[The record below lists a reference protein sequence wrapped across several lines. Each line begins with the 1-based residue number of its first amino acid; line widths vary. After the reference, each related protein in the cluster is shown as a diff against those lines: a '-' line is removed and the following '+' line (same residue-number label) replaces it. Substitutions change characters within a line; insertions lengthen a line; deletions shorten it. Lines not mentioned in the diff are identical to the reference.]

1 MKKKHHLLA
10 PLFGAL
16 LLTLLL
22 LSLASCANFGPP
34 WDRMDGEGYTVSVRF
49 DANGGLFAGTEKV
62 TVVDVFNP
70 LDNDTVTLLAP
81 DDPRRGDGN
90 AFEVSRTGYFFA
102 GWYRERHEAEG
113 ADGSV
118 SYSYGGK
125 WDFENDT
132 LSVSGEGATS
142 EVPVLTLY
150 AAWIPYP
157 TFEIYAKDPSGNWVR
172 TETVTDLSL
181 TVPAWDEKT
190 GKLNMGSFP
199 KRTGYTLWSVYT
211 DPECTQV
218 AEGTYRGTF
227 DEETATPTVS
237 VIPLYTEWREGDWY
251 RIYDADQWLSLAGAS
266 RSYFVM
272 EDIDFEGALWPPT
285 FTKAN
290 FSGTVEG
297 NGHVFR
303 NVSLTLGDNS
313 QTNNGL
319 FGTLTEKARIR
330 DLSLENITVTVAAG
344 SRKAGATFG
353 LLSGGAAE
361 GCVLDG
367 VTLSGR
373 LILGKNMILGQDLRM
388 GLVSAMGNLG
398 LDASL
403 ITVESEEGGPSF
415 AVNEDGTV
423 SLTR

>member
-10 PLFGAL
+10 PLLGAV

-34 WDRMDGEGYTVSVRF
+34 WDKMDGEGYTVSVRF

-70 LDNDTVTLLAP
+70 LDNDAVYLLPP

-113 ADGSV
+113 TTT
-118 SYSYGGK
+118 YGGK
-125 WDFENDT
+125 WNFDEDT

-157 TFEIYAKDPSGNWVR
+157 TFEIYAKDSSGNWVK
-172 TETVTDLSL
+172 TDTVTDLSL

-199 KRTGYTLWSVYT
+199 KREKHTLWNVYT

-218 AEGTYRGTF
+218 AEGTYFGTF

-266 RSYFVM
+266 RSYSVM
-272 EDIDFEGALWPPT
+272 ADIDFEGFLWPPT

-303 NVSLTLGDNS
+303 NISLHLGDNS

-319 FGTLTEKARIR
+319 FGTLSEKARIQN
-330 DLSLENITVTVAAG
+330 LALENVTVTLAAG

-353 LLSGGAAE
+353 LLCGGAAE
-361 GCVLDG
+361 GCALDG
-367 VTLSGR
+367 VTVSGK
-373 LILGKNMILGQDLRM
+373 LILGKDMILGQDLRI
-388 GLVSAMGNLG
+388 GLVSAAGNLG

-403 ITVESEEGGPSF
+403 VTVESEEGGPSF
-415 AVNEDGTV
+415 TVGEDGTV
-423 SLTR
+423 TATR